1 MASFYNNPESVAAK
15 DNKQKTIINGVSYD
29 GRNEAEVHYIIW
41 NKYEDF

>member
-29 GRNEAEVHYIIW
+29 GRDEVEVHYIIW
-41 NKYEDF
+41 YKYYDF